1 MQELE
6 CDARGQRE
14 PLFVARFLGRRP
26 FTPLF
31 APTLHRRRRVLME
44 TGSRSCV
51 PSPTTGGVDLISS
64 RCERHRVTSLAFVAN
79 GKEEG
84 IV

>member
-1 MQELE
+1 MPAVSENLF
-6 CDARGQRE
+6 
-14 PLFVARFLGRRP
+14 FVARFLGRRP

-51 PSPTTGGVDLISS
+51 PSPTTGPHGDGNTYHVQLEVSYI
-64 RCERHRVTSLAFVAN
+64 TLL
-79 GKEEG
+79 
-84 IV
+84 